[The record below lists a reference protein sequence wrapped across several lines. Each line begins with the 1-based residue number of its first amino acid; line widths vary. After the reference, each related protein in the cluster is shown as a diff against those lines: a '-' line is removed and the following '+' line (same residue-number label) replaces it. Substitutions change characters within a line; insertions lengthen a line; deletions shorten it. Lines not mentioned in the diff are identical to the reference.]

1 MLKSQTG
8 GGDSYAVSAR
18 MPPLPLSPVKDLS
31 FRGVEFATDGGTTNI
46 LEVKFMA
53 NCENCKGKDAH
64 APESVPYIVH
74 ESSMARMERQ
84 IKRLWIALL
93 VAVCLLFAS
102 NSGWLFCWMQYDY
115 SSDEIVVEQD
125 AQDGGNANYI
135 GNDGDIVNG
144 LPESDS
150 SEAQTD

>member
-1 MLKSQTG
+1 
-8 GGDSYAVSAR
+8 
-18 MPPLPLSPVKDLS
+18 
-31 FRGVEFATDGGTTNI
+31 
-46 LEVKFMA
+46 MA
-53 NCENCKGKDAH
+53 NCETCKGKEAH

-84 IKRLWIALL
+84 VKRGWIALI

-102 NSGWLFCWMQYDY
+102 NAAWLYAWCQYDY
-115 SSDEIVVEQD
+115 SSEEIIVEQD

-135 GNDGDIVNG
+135 GNYGDIVNG

-150 SEAQTD
+150 TEEETD